1 MRHAGWRS
9 EVGIAMKMGFN
20 RRLRD
25 VYLVCVYLRVL
36 CFRLVSRTHI
46 ASALSSFLSQLL
58 LISSSA
64 ATRPVEMNLVV
75 RVGSLHRLHL
85 RAQALALR

>member
-1 MRHAGWRS
+1 
-9 EVGIAMKMGFN
+9 MKLGFG

-36 CFRLVSRTHI
+36 CLRLVSHAHI
-46 ASALSSFLSQLL
+46 ASVLSSFLSQLL
-58 LISSSA
+58 LISPGA

-85 RAQALALR
+85 GAVAPR